1 MDSQDLFRNWQ
12 IEKMAFS
19 GREVPYDVFNLIPLL
34 SSAKPENEIQALMEA
49 GPGQTIETS
58 SEEIDALRNVVVY
71 CIDML
76 SDQDRFIVEAINYE
90 QLTYDQLGKRMGI
103 SSVHAWRLKQTAFK
117 NLMNLLLEH
126 KTIKEYLGEYDDE

>member
-1 MDSQDLFRNWQ
+1 
-12 IEKMAFS
+12 
-19 GREVPYDVFNLIPLL
+19 
-34 SSAKPENEIQALMEA
+34 MEA

-76 SDQDRFIVEAINYE
+76 SEQDRFIVEAINYE

-103 SSVHAWRLKQTAFK
+103 SNVHAWRLKQTAFK

-126 KTIKEYLGEYDDE
+126 KIIKEYLGEYNDE